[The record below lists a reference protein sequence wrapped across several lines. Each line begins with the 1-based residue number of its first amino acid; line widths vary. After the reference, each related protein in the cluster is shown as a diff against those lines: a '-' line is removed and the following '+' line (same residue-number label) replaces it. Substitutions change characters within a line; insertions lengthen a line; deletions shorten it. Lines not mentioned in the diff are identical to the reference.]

1 MTENFE
7 IKDYIKNMNLIDS
20 RTNFRI
26 RCSLTNNINM
36 NQKSNPEFAKKL
48 WLCNECGNVDSQS
61 HIMWCP
67 SYATLREGL
76 DISNDLHVVR
86 YLVW

>member
-1 MTENFE
+1 
-7 IKDYIKNMNLIDS
+7 MNLIDS

-26 RCSLTNNINM
+26 RCSLTNNIKM

-67 SYATLREGL
+67 IYATLREGL
-76 DISNDLHVVR
+76 NINNNLDVVR
-86 YLVW
+86 YFQSVVKLREELKNVE